1 MCKADGG
8 VVRIGSGVQEEW
20 VWCSTSTSG
29 SGASGLG
36 LWCRPATAPT
46 RSNLPATRPAP
57 ALVMAGEVGPTGLAL
72 AKVSMV
78 TMVVASMVGLIGVEG
93 GLSPPD
99 SSRDGTDFRHFPA
112 TTDERG
118 EKLFPFFILS
128 LLTQLTQMTQLLVH
142 GSEWS

>member
-1 MCKADGG
+1 MCKAD
-8 VVRIGSGVQEEW
+8 RIGSGVQEEW
-20 VWCSTSTSG
+20 RWCTS

-57 ALVMAGEVGPTGLAL
+57 ALVMAGEVGPKALLAL
-72 AKVSMV
+72 AKVV
-78 TMVVASMVGLIGVEG
+78 MVVTTMAGMLGVDG

-112 TTDERG
+112 TTDEKG
-118 EKLFPFFILS
+118 EQLKLFSFSYFHFL
-128 LLTQLTQMTQLLVH
+128 LLTHMTQR
-142 GSEWS
+142 G